1 MSCKK
6 NTKNLDAAFYNE
18 FSAREPRLSTINSE
32 MPFNP
37 LFVCAC
43 PLFDNFHKANK
54 ARNKGAGAP
63 IINSIIS
70 TVLPFSGTDSHNL
83 MAAILKGFTVV
94 KSYVRACMC
103 VSHNFVSVGFIA
115 S

>member
-54 ARNKGAGAP
+54 ARNKGAGEP

-70 TVLPFSGTDSHNL
+70 TVLPFFGYR
-83 MAAILKGFTVV
+83 FT
-94 KSYVRACMC
+94 
-103 VSHNFVSVGFIA
+103 
-115 S
+115 